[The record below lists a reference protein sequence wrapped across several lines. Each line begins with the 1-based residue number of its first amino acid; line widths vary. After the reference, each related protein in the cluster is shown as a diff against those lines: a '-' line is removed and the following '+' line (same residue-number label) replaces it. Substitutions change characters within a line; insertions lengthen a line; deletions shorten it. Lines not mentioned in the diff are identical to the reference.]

1 MTAENVNFEI
11 TPKMGFFGI
20 GKSKAH
26 CFTAPKK
33 TYPAL
38 KKLFDLS
45 LSSLQRNAFILINSQ
60 QFPFVIRLVNMNR
73 SKVRNLLPSRLS
85 KREVI
90 QFSWKTNPNTQEAVK
105 TYLNDSFAAIIA
117 DNNAVVASVT
127 FRQLSS
133 NCFELISSNKDDNT
147 IEITPSVE
155 KHYFEVGKEYRD
167 TGKPKNI
174 IDEFMRRI
182 NIEGSGIRNA
192 GGIRNLRSLRSG
204 YSGLDGLILVTN
216 HTSGNLHNLWKDKII
231 QSEKKLVYWGD
242 AKFHSSKQVM
252 DFQGNKYL
260 KEASDNEIPILHFV
274 RKRQSFVEFTGI
286 YTLDT
291 LEEREMEDRGE
302 KIINLFAVLSK
313 TSDEKV
319 SSVWLK
325 KWRVE
330 DEWSKRIENAPE
342 DWLSSVNKDITIH
355 AENEVTSLKASV
367 PSSFVQRKIKLADDR
382 GNGISKLYIGPIKK
396 KQMYQG
402 FFQNWNPMNT
412 YELDQVELLL
422 YLQDV
427 QEEFTKSGKY
437 KAISRGLF
445 YELVQRVENLSDNRI
460 DLTPLFDKS
469 RYYVRGSSEAWKLIR
484 DTCLPLITNIKVEIK
499 NKNEDGSCDFI
510 LRPFKTYTK
519 KETDPNSGET
529 VNLIQ
534 NKNDLQV
541 GDEAIFEEG
550 KIRIHA
556 IDKRSGSNMQDVII
570 YSQLNKEGGSDGFIR
585 TTEIDKFAEK
595 SSLDAKKGAVTR
607 KINSL
612 KRKGIPNVLQERVW
626 QRDQGMCQA
635 NYRLDTQ
642 FDKYTGDICESKEF
656 LEYDH
661 IVPFSKG
668 GKTTFRNL
676 QLLCRTHNRMK
687 SDKEL

>member
-1 MTAENVNFEI
+1 
-11 TPKMGFFGI
+11 MGFFGI

-45 LSSLQRNAFILINSQ
+45 LSNLQRNAFILINSQ

-286 YTLDT
+286 YSLEK

-382 GNGISKLYIGPIKK
+382 GNGEAKLYIGPVKHRDK
-396 KQMYQG
+396 FDS
-402 FFQNWNPMNT
+402 FFLNWHPMNVF
-412 YELDQVELLL
+412 ELNQVDLLL

-427 QEEFTKSGKY
+427 EHEYSKHGKY
-437 KAISRGLF
+437 KAVSRKLF
-445 YELVQRVENLSDNRI
+445 SQLFTKVEQFDDLRI
-460 DLTPLFDKS
+460 DLTNHSDSS
-469 RYYVRGSSEAWKLIR
+469 RYYIKGTSESWKLIR
-484 DTCLPLITNIKVEIK
+484 ETCLPLITIISIERLCQND
-499 NKNEDGSCDFI
+499 DGSGDFTIRI
-510 LRPFKTYTK
+510 LKSDKPRGIN
-519 KETDPNSGET
+519 PNSGLKINSKIT
-529 VNLIQ
+529 
-534 NKNDLQV
+534 
-541 GDEAIFEEG
+541 G
-550 KIRIHA
+550 KTTTLK
-556 IDKRSGSNMQDVII
+556 DK
-570 YSQLNKEGGSDGFIR
+570 
-585 TTEIDKFAEK
+585 K
-595 SSLDAKKGAVTR
+595 SSNSMPTKKRDVTRKESSQKHSIAAKKGVVTR
-607 KINSL
+607 RLNLL
-612 KRKGIPNVLQERVW
+612 KKRRVPKDLQDQVW
-626 QRDQGMCQA
+626 RRDQGMCQA
-635 NYRLDTQ
+635 NYRLDSEL
-642 FDKYTGDICESKEF
+642 DKHSGEICGSKEY

-661 IVPFSKG
+661 IVPFSKNG
-668 GKTTFRNL
+668 LTTYRNL
-676 QLLCRTHNRMK
+676 QLLCQKHNRIK
-687 SDKEL
+687 SNREI